1 MYMHEHFGEKI
12 TIKDMCKVLG
22 CSKSALLTSFKNEY
36 GTTLNNYLC
45 DIRIDEARRLLKT
58 TNMTISAVAE
68 ATGFYDQSYFS
79 KVFSGKLGI
88 TPSDYRKENG
98 I

>member
-1 MYMHEHFGEKI
+1 MHEHFGEKV

-22 CSKSALLTSFKNEY
+22 CSKSALLTSFKSEY
-36 GTTLNNYLC
+36 GTTLNSYLC
-45 DIRIDEARRLLKT
+45 QIRIDEAKRLLKT

-79 KVFSGKLGI
+79 KVFSAKLGMA
-88 TPSDYRKENG
+88 PSEYRREKAT
-98 I
+98 